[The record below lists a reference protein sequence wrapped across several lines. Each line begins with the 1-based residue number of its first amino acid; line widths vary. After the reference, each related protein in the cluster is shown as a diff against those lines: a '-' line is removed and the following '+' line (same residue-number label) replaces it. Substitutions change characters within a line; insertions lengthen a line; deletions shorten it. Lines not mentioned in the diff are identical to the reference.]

1 MLINESVSLPL
12 TGCAY
17 AVCFKQAA
25 EKNNTTIAIEE
36 IKIVKDVLI
45 FIKNY

>member
-1 MLINESVSLPL
+1 VSLAL

-25 EKNNTTIAIEE
+25 EKNNMAIAIEE
-36 IKIVKDVLI
+36 IKIVKDVLV
-45 FIKNY
+45 FIKFY